1 MDLEVIWSKFA
12 EKQLDE
18 IFEYYRENA
27 SERVA
32 LEMVQGLLNE
42 PERLKKEPFIGQ
54 KERLLKERK
63 ITYRYLNK
71 IVALRG

>member
-1 MDLEVIWSKFA
+1 MNLEVIWSKFA

-18 IFEYYRENA
+18 IFKYYKENA

-42 PERLKKEPFIGQ
+42 PERLEKDPFIGQ
-54 KERLLKERK
+54 
-63 ITYRYLNK
+63 N
-71 IVALRG
+71 